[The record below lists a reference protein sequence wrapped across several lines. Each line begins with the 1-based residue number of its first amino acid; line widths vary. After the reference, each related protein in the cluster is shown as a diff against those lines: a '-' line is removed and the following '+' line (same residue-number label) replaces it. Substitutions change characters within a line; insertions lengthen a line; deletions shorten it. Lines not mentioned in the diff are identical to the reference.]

1 MCLANKSW
9 FQVSA
14 LIELFW
20 IPLVL
25 FISATKFLT
34 VKRCP
39 LDELLQ
45 WEDVRSS
52 NKVDPPY
59 PLDLEFFSVTFGSS
73 IFVIRMDQV
82 MSAAFSWVPWL
93 LCPGSLVT
101 PRALWLWTSNWG
113 PVFFLPIR
121 FLYLGNVC
129 FFFFNVGY
137 HEYIKGDAR
146 VSIYMVVRSSDRYY
160 FRLESSQS

>member
-1 MCLANKSW
+1 MANKSW

-14 LIELFW
+14 LIKLFW

-34 VKRCP
+34 VKRYP

-59 PLDLEFFSVTFGSS
+59 PLDLEFFSVTFRSS

-82 MSAAFSWVPWL
+82 MSAAFS
-93 LCPGSLVT
+93 
-101 PRALWLWTSNWG
+101 
-113 PVFFLPIR
+113 
-121 FLYLGNVC
+121 
-129 FFFFNVGY
+129 
-137 HEYIKGDAR
+137 
-146 VSIYMVVRSSDRYY
+146 
-160 FRLESSQS
+160 